1 MTGPTELP
9 SVGASRHPARSDRFA
24 RSKGHRSWL
33 VRAGHLD
40 QVSLKEK
47 AMNPLRIGGT
57 DSIRGADVRPFI
69 SVAIPT
75 FRRPDLIRRAIESV
89 LQQAYSDWEMVVSDD
104 EGPEGSTWSI
114 VSEYARNDP
123 RIRIVENHG
132 EPGQVENTNN
142 AMVACRGNWIKLLHD
157 DDWLT
162 PGSLETFAQMAGMY
176 PTAAF
181 MTSTSHL
188 IQDTGIRYRR
198 GGRVTVY
205 SSQQCLTDLY
215 LVGKTRALGIVP
227 STLLINS
234 EVIRAGCRMRN
245 YKSIRWG
252 VDQLF
257 FVDLACFGDMVA
269 IDDGLIFYDM
279 SSHDSITASKS
290 FSQIDQETL
299 DLKHLTW
306 SLIQDKQGLPG
317 PETVARALRV
327 ARLRGRFRY
336 QSWWATTKDALQ
348 ILRPSVI
355 NAANKALRART
366 HTPADSPLVRVGH
379 A

>member
-1 MTGPTELP
+1 MNLLQFG
-9 SVGASRHPARSDRFA
+9 GSDNIR
-24 RSKGHRSWL
+24 
-33 VRAGHLD
+33 D
-40 QVSLKEK
+40 
-47 AMNPLRIGGT
+47 T
-57 DSIRGADVRPFI
+57 DGRPFI

-75 FRRPDLIRRAIESV
+75 FRRPDLVRRTIESV
-89 LQQAYSDWEMVVSDD
+89 LQQQYSDWEMVISDD
-104 EGPEGSTWSI
+104 EGPGGSTWSI
-114 VSEYARNDP
+114 LSEYARNDP

-132 EPGQVENTNN
+132 ESGQVENTNN
-142 AMVACRGNWIKLLHD
+142 AMLACRGSWIKLLHD

-162 PGSLETFAQMAGMY
+162 PGSLETFAEIAKRH

-188 IQDTGIRYRR
+188 VQDSGTRCRR
-198 GGRVTVY
+198 GGSVTVY
-205 SSQQCLTDLY
+205 SSQQCLADLY
-215 LVGKTRALGIVP
+215 LVGKTRVLGIVP

-279 SSHDSITASKS
+279 TSHDNITASKS

-317 PETVARALRV
+317 PETVVRALRV

-336 QSWWATTKDALQ
+336 QSWWATIKDALQ

-366 HTPADSPLVRVGH
+366 RTPADSPLVRVGH

>member
-1 MTGPTELP
+1 M
-9 SVGASRHPARSDRFA
+9 
-24 RSKGHRSWL
+24 
-33 VRAGHLD
+33 
-40 QVSLKEK
+40 SL
-47 AMNPLRIGGT
+47 LQLGGT
-57 DSIRGADVRPFI
+57 DGIRDGDVRPFI

-75 FRRPDLIRRAIESV
+75 FRRPDLVRRTIESV
-89 LQQAYSDWEMVVSDD
+89 LQQQYSDWEMVISDD
-104 EGPEGSTWSI
+104 EGPEGSTWGI
-114 VSEYARNDP
+114 LSEYARNDP
-123 RIRIVENHG
+123 RIRIVENRG
-132 EPGQVENTNN
+132 ESGQVENTNN
-142 AMVACRGNWIKLLHD
+142 AMLACRGSWIKLLHD

-162 PGSLETFAQMAGMY
+162 PGSLETFAETARKH

-188 IQDTGIRYRR
+188 VQDSGTRCRR
-198 GGRVTVY
+198 GGSVTVY
-205 SSQQCLTDLY
+205 SSQQCLADLY
-215 LVGKTRALGIVP
+215 LVGKTRVLGIVP

-234 EVIRAGCRMRN
+234 DVIRAGCRMRN

-279 SSHDSITASKS
+279 TSHDNITASKS

-317 PETVARALRV
+317 PETVVRALRV

-336 QSWWATTKDALQ
+336 QSWWATVKDALQ

-366 HTPADSPLVRVGH
+366 RTPADSPLVRVGH

>member
-1 MTGPTELP
+1 MRLRRFGTSRLASIVMRMQDDQAYPAAGYLDEL
-9 SVGASRHPARSDRFA
+9 RLR
-24 RSKGHRSWL
+24 K
-33 VRAGHLD
+33 
-40 QVSLKEK
+40 K
-47 AMNPLRIGGT
+47 AMKVLQLDGAEG
-57 DSIRGADVRPFI
+57 IREADARPFI

-75 FRRPDLIRRAIESV
+75 FRRPDLVRRTIESV
-89 LQQAYSDWEMVVSDD
+89 LRQQYSDWEMVISDD
-104 EGPEGSTWSI
+104 EGAEGSTWGLL
-114 VSEYARNDP
+114 SEYARNDP
-123 RIRIVENHG
+123 RIRVVENRG

-142 AMVACRGNWIKLLHD
+142 AMLACRGKWIKLLHD

-162 PGSLETFAQMAGMY
+162 PGSLETFAEMARKY
-176 PTAAF
+176 PHAAF

-188 IQDTGIRYRR
+188 VQDSGTKCRR
-198 GGRVTVY
+198 GERVTLY
-205 SSQQCLTDLY
+205 SSQQCLADLY
-215 LVGKTRALGIVP
+215 LVGKTRVLGIVP

-279 SSHDSITASKS
+279 TAHASITASKS

-306 SLIQDKQGLPG
+306 SLIQDKQGLPD
-317 PETVARALRV
+317 PETVVRALRV
-327 ARLRGRFRY
+327 ARLRGRFRH
-336 QSWWATTKDALQ
+336 QPLWVTIKDALQ

-355 NAANKALRART
+355 SAANKALRARAHAPT
-366 HTPADSPLVRVGH
+366 AGPLVRVG
-379 A
+379 